1 MPLDFLVVFRRW
13 FTGTPMEGG
22 VMRQVLSR
30 SAVARV
36 LFLASLVLA
45 VGCGSGN
52 NNPMSGG
59 GGDGGGAGVGG
70 DGGAGGS
77 DPTAGA
83 VECERAVIQEL
94 VPYDASDNFVF
105 DFEVPEQ
112 FMLLDGAFVLGT
124 FYELDLAEGQAPP
137 QMEIQI
143 RQAPGLEI
151 EPDPIIQDAYA
162 QGADNLVVFKYDGI
176 DVALVGQESGSVLGG
191 FMYLP
196 FGGEHIRVDIQFVDT
211 SGDCST
217 EREDIMNAF
226 VASMKRNENTAW
238 PNLM

>member
-1 MPLDFLVVFRRW
+1 
-13 FTGTPMEGG
+13 
-22 VMRQVLSR
+22 MRQVLSR

-36 LFLASLVLA
+36 LFLASLVVA
-45 VGCGSGN
+45 VGCDSGN

-59 GGDGGGAGVGG
+59 GGGGAGVGG
-70 DGGAGGS
+70 DGGGGGT
-77 DPTAGA
+77 DPIAGA

-94 VPYDASDNFVF
+94 VPYDATDNFVF

-112 FMLLDGAFVLGT
+112 FIFLDDPFILGT

-143 RQAPGLEI
+143 RQAPGLEM
-151 EPDPIIQDAYA
+151 EPDPVIQDAYA

-176 DVALVGQESGSVLGG
+176 DVALVGQESGGVLGG

-196 FGGEHIRVDIQFVDT
+196 FGGEHIRVDVQFVDT
-211 SGDCST
+211 SGECST

-226 VASMKRNENTAW
+226 VASLKRNENTAF

>member
-1 MPLDFLVVFRRW
+1 MTQF
-13 FTGTPMEGG
+13 
-22 VMRQVLSR
+22 LSR
-30 SAVARV
+30 SAFARV
-36 LFLASLVLA
+36 LFPISLVVA

-52 NNPMSGG
+52 NTPTSGG

-70 DGGAGGS
+70 DGGA
-77 DPTAGA
+77 DRTAGA

-94 VPYDASDNFVF
+94 VPYDATDNFVF

-112 FMLLDGAFVLGT
+112 FMFLDDPFVLGT

-143 RQAPGLEI
+143 RQAPGLEM
-151 EPDPIIQDAYA
+151 EPDPVIQDAYA

-211 SGDCST
+211 SGECST
-217 EREDIMNAF
+217 ERADIMNAF
-226 VASMKRNENTAW
+226 VASMKRNEDTAF